1 MDRRK
6 SLWIKLG
13 IPVAVAVVF
22 LTLFLIG
29 KVIDAD
35 KFQHQGGQSTQTPYI
50 EIVPLEGEQLLVG
63 ELVTE
68 WLNGEES
75 GKEFYNKYSEA
86 GRIYTAKL
94 VTVQYAIYDIPAN
107 VEVES
112 QLVELSENSS
122 FENAQKFELAG
133 SKRKIQFEYLYTNR
147 TYYYRITA
155 KMTDGSEIT
164 ASGQFKTADTPR
176 IISTEGV
183 WNMRD
188 IGGIKTVDGKTVK
201 QGMVYRGVELDGAVY
216 EKYCI
221 TEAGVRILTEQLGI
235 KAQFDLRAPNDR
247 IRDMLGPDVKHTVY
261 GVYAYSDSLV
271 KYYLESYR
279 LLFSDFAKAENYPA
293 YVHCTYGK
301 DRTGTVIYLLQTLI
315 GVSEEDAYREWEMSA
330 LLDGVVD
337 YPLMEDYIEAL
348 KQLEGDTM
356 QEKVETFLLSC
367 GVTQEEINSIREIL
381 LED

>member
-13 IPVAVAVVF
+13 IPAAVAVVF
-22 LTLFLIG
+22 LVLLLIG

-35 KFQHQGGQSTQTPYI
+35 KFKQQGEHPAANPYI
-50 EIVPLEGEQLLVG
+50 EISVLDKEQVLVG
-63 ELVTE
+63 DVVAE
-68 WLNGEES
+68 WLKGGVDGEAL
-75 GKEFYNKYSEA
+75 YNKYSGA
-86 GRIYTAKL
+86 GRVYSAKS

-122 FENAQKFELAG
+122 FENAKRFNLTG
-133 SKRKIQFEYLYTNR
+133 NKRKIQFDYLYTNT

-155 KMTDGSEIT
+155 TLSDGSKIT
-164 ASGQFKTADTPR
+164 SSSQFKTADTPR
-176 IISTEGV
+176 LISADGV

-188 IGGIKTVDGKTVK
+188 IGGVKTMDGKTMK
-201 QGMVYRGVELDGAVY
+201 QGLVYRGVELDGAVY

-221 TEAGVRILTEQLGI
+221 TEEGIRVLTEQLGI
-235 KAQFDLRAPNDR
+235 RSELDLRAPNDK
-247 IRDMLGPDVKHTVY
+247 IRDMLGPDVTHTVY

-279 LLFSDFAKAENYPA
+279 LLFSDLAKEETYPT
-293 YVHCTYGK
+293 YIHCSYGK
-301 DRTGTVIYLLQTLI
+301 DRTGTVCYLLQILL
-315 GVSEEDAYREWEMSA
+315 GVSEEDAFREWEISI
-330 LLDGVVD
+330 LLDGKVD
-337 YPLMEDYIEAL
+337 YPLMEQYIEAL

-356 QEKVETFLLSC
+356 QEKVETFLFSC
-367 GVTQEEINSIREIL
+367 GVTQEEIDSIRRIL